1 MEIGT
6 LPSYKEKESW
16 SRSQK
21 TGLKHKPESRLR
33 ETLNRKRKEVVM
45 LRWALGFFIVAILAG
60 LLGFS
65 GIALAS
71 AGIAKILF
79 FIFLVLF
86 LVSLVG
92 HLLRRT

>member
-1 MEIGT
+1 VDGIAA
-6 LPSYKEKESW
+6 
-16 SRSQK
+16 RSQK
-21 TGLKHKPESRLR
+21 IGAQQNAGFWAWIILNVKHE
-33 ETLNRKRKEVVM
+33 EVVM
-45 LRWALGFFIVAILAG
+45 LRWALGFFIVALIAAV
-60 LLGFS
+60 LGFS
-65 GIALAS
+65 GIALAA